1 MTKTSAYC
9 GRSTTVQST
18 GDGRTHTTGPR
29 RNEREKRK
37 SEFRYAHVT
46 YPSSEEVIEQKTTQ
60 DERAV
65 RLTQRLGRVLQCCG
79 LSTVPSSVGHE
90 LLNQR
95 WITWRRAARVY
106 NGLAHTCKQM
116 ADGIN
121 QDGET
126 SILHG
131 PPLSIFTQ

>member
-1 MTKTSAYC
+1 M
-9 GRSTTVQST
+9 
-18 GDGRTHTTGPR
+18 
-29 RNEREKRK
+29 
-37 SEFRYAHVT
+37 
-46 YPSSEEVIEQKTTQ
+46 
-60 DERAV
+60 

-79 LSTVPSSVGHE
+79 LSTVPNSVGHE

-131 PPLSIFTQ
+131 PPLSIFTQWDLKPSGLGLFSISAAGRHEDA